1 MYRPMGGCICLF
13 LPIFLDL
20 FHIFFD
26 FYVGEFY
33 TGKGFKCFRLNIIFL
48 DYAYFS

>member
-1 MYRPMGGCICLF
+1 MGDCICLS

-26 FYVGEFY
+26 FYVGEFS
-33 TGKGFKCFRLNIIFL
+33 TGMDFRCFKRNIIFL
-48 DYAYFS
+48 DYAYFP